1 MAKTLDMTPSTDGEF
16 TVWEQPQDAREYI
29 IGCDPSLG
37 RVWSEGADHS
47 CVAVYKRAPG
57 KCLEQVAEWYAR
69 WPIGRVGEV
78 IACLG
83 RAYGGWVDEH
93 GKEHGNALV
102 NIERNLM
109 DAPKF
114 GLVESQGYPEDRL
127 FIPGDGKHILPGAPK
142 VFFTNKDHA
151 TQHLIFNT
159 LIDYLDRDALI
170 IRSKRTLD
178 DISSLEKNQKGDI
191 STRGHDAAIAT
202 MMAVMADFET
212 PPCQAYGTE
221 DRPRRVEA
229 CPFGMDPVLWDAMH
243 GVKKKSGGLTQS
255 VSWESIKGAW

>member
-1 MAKTLDMTPSTDGEF
+1 MAKTLDLTPSTDGEF
-16 TVWEQPQDAREYI
+16 AVWEQPQDSREYV

-47 CVAVYKRAPG
+47 CICVYRRTPG
-57 KCLEQVAEWYAR
+57 KKLVQAAEWYGR

-83 RAYGGWVDEH
+83 RAYGGWADEH
-93 GKEHGNALV
+93 GKERGCALV

-114 GLVESQGYPEDRL
+114 GLVDVQGYPEDRL
-127 FIPGDGKHILPGAPK
+127 FIPQDGRHILPGSPK

-151 TQHLIFNT
+151 TQHMIFNA
-159 LIDYLDRDALI
+159 LIDYLDRDALL

-178 DISSLEKNQKGDI
+178 DISALEKNQRGDI
-191 STRGHDAAIAT
+191 ATRGHDAAVAT

-212 PPCQAYGTE
+212 PACQDYSTSDA
-221 DRPRRVEA
+221 PKQAAA
-229 CPFGMDPVLWDAMH
+229 CPVGMDPVLWAAMH
-243 GVKKKSGGLTQS
+243 GGPKKNALASA
-255 VSWESIKGAW
+255 VSWEAIKGAW